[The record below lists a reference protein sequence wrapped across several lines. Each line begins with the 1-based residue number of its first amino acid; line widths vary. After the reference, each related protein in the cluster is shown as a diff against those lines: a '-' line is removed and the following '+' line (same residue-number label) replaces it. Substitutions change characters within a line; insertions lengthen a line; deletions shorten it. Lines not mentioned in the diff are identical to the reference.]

1 MMNQAGGAEMAKKET
16 FESHLRFAEDQPI
29 NGASNGTEWRE
40 EAENSSNGDMCSPED
55 VFCTHEQEMM
65 VRREERGRRL
75 SARSHRNG
83 DFRGRSGGLGRQKAG
98 STERPPVRGSVK
110 LGEAHNLFSPTG
122 LESTSLHPS
131 PTPLPPLS
139 PFLLQ
144 PSISSWLVFA
154 PTPTRAAGPSEP
166 ALDVAALS
174 SGFSCSCLFSWIVSV
189 SILYSVPLFSLFTWL
204 STSLLP
210 FCPSRQTWSR
220 TLTAGRPSAA
230 SGNVSKH
237 VLSSLPYRLLR
248 VHASVFTRCKDSL
261 QDGPRLENISWRL
274 WYREVSQY
282 RLSHPHPDG
291 TPSCTMPTNA
301 APLSPTSDDGAA
313 FRGSPSPQLTKSS
326 LRHIESPAHLNG
338 HLDVATSDNDH
349 LSISSTS
356 SMRPSPKR
364 TKSNSSVGQIICD
377 MIPDKLVVSTAKRS
391 PSVGDKVAPV
401 NASTLEPC
409 IVVAPV
415 PSTLLPAMR
424 LPPSTPPSGSSLFP
438 RVVVV
443 NPTPHPT
450 PPATPVPAANT
461 HPTMPSGQT
470 HLILPAVPSGRPAP
484 RPDWSAVG
492 QRAGRVFS
500 RVTCHPSDRRF
511 FLQQDESPSPERD
524 SHSQG
529 STGRTPSDAGDLE
542 PSSAASNQTRE
553 STLSKSP
560 ATHASTSVPTHEPCS
575 AAAPGNRASLQGA
588 RVVQCRFT
596 VVQWL
601 QSYLLWR
608 SFEAARS
615 PSEAGSSH
623 RPSSTQKEAP
633 TRKLVLANSD
643 SEYETDTDDD
653 SWIEEGSE
661 EDEEQLKAKKE
672 EIRLREAALEA
683 QRQRDMFAKVP
694 KRSYSNLNRTQSG
707 LLSAL
712 LNPDPSVLPHG
723 APYRSISS
731 HDISRLPR
739 TSALTAQL
747 SMSKSSAALPTM
759 AQVTA
764 QVPKTNG
771 ATAAPD
777 TQRGYR
783 PKAQPQGSE
792 VEYDSDSGD
801 ENPDDTIQL
810 SNSLAHQ
817 KLAALADP
825 NRRRNSDRGP
835 PTEPQ
840 VRPVLLTAR
849 RADTSQPPM
858 EPPATC
864 RAFNTSH
871 DSSPDAIDRTQ
882 REFATEPAL
891 GAPGQQNEPH
901 WQSQTAEHTARER
914 TATTHLH
921 YDCGGHHK
929 AGDRGPK

>member
-1 MMNQAGGAEMAKKET
+1 
-16 FESHLRFAEDQPI
+16 
-29 NGASNGTEWRE
+29 
-40 EAENSSNGDMCSPED
+40 
-55 VFCTHEQEMM
+55 M
-65 VRREERGRRL
+65 V
-75 SARSHRNG
+75 
-83 DFRGRSGGLGRQKAG
+83 
-98 STERPPVRGSVK
+98 
-110 LGEAHNLFSPTG
+110 AHF
-122 LESTSLHPS
+122 PS
-131 PTPLPPLS
+131 PVLS
-139 PFLLQ
+139 
-144 PSISSWLVFA
+144 V
-154 PTPTRAAGPSEP
+154 AADVVKD
-166 ALDVAALS
+166 LDGGEALS
-174 SGFSCSCLFSWIVSV
+174 SLWQ
-189 SILYSVPLFSLFTWL
+189 L
-204 STSLLP
+204 
-210 FCPSRQTWSR
+210 
-220 TLTAGRPSAA
+220 
-230 SGNVSKH
+230 
-237 VLSSLPYRLLR
+237 
-248 VHASVFTRCKDSL
+248 FTRCKDSL

-282 RLSHPHPDG
+282 RHSHPHPDDA
-291 TPSCTMPTNA
+291 PSCVLPANA

-326 LRHIESPAHLNG
+326 LQHIESHAHLNG

-450 PPATPVPAANT
+450 PPATPVPVANT

-470 HLILPAVPSGRPAP
+470 HLIPPPRSPAGARLSDPIGPPSANAP
-484 RPDWSAVG
+484 GASSPESRAASAAASTKG
-492 QRAGRVFS
+492 IDD
-500 RVTCHPSDRRF
+500 TLKPSDRRF

-553 STLSKSP
+553 STLSKRSVRGRKTKETP
-560 ATHASTSVPTHEPCS
+560 RHAPVRPPMHRHQSQRTNH
-575 AAAPGNRASLQGA
+575 AAPQRQATVPASKARASFNVGSLSSNGSKA
-588 RVVQCRFT
+588 T
-596 VVQWL
+596 
-601 QSYLLWR
+601 S
-608 SFEAARS
+608 SGGPSKTARS
-615 PSEAGSSH
+615 PSEAGSSR

-633 TRKLVLANSD
+633 ARKLVLANSD

-712 LNPDPSVLPHG
+712 LNPDPSVFPQG
-723 APYRSISS
+723 APYRSNSS
-731 HDISRLPR
+731 HDVSRPVR

-747 SMSKSSAALPTM
+747 STSKSSAALPTM

-771 ATAAPD
+771 VTAAPD
-777 TQRGYR
+777 HQRGYR
-783 PKAQPQGSE
+783 PKAQPQGPE

-810 SNSLAHQ
+810 SHSLAHQ

-840 VRPVLLTAR
+840 VRPVLPTVATAPIPLNHPWNLPPPAAPSTPRTTRRQMLSTELSESLRRNLLWERQVSKTNLIGNPKRSSTLLGNGLRPLTSTTT
-849 RADTSQPPM
+849 ADTTKQANGSRPGGDKSGGNG
-858 EPPATC
+858 EP
-864 RAFNTSH
+864 
-871 DSSPDAIDRTQ
+871 DRED
-882 REFATEPAL
+882 RKRKAM
-891 GAPGQQNEPH
+891 
-901 WQSQTAEHTARER
+901 ARNR
-914 TATTHLH
+914 SWADDYH
-921 YDCGGHHK
+921 YSGW
-929 AGDRGPK
+929 